1 MQFSMD
7 SRVVQNNSSSISA
20 KPKGDASVQFLV
32 SQLIMEKRC
41 QLSQHSANIHEMSS
55 HADDLSSQEVSK
67 HYFFFRGSI
76 FMQYSMVS
84 KLELGR

>member
-32 SQLIMEKRC
+32 SQLSMEKRC
-41 QLSQHSANIHEMSS
+41 QLTQHIANIWG
-55 HADDLSSQEVSK
+55 L
-67 HYFFFRGSI
+67 
-76 FMQYSMVS
+76 
-84 KLELGR
+84 